1 MMTLFTTE
9 ARRILKGAF
18 DLSFELLSLGA
29 TLFFKRF
36 FHRFSRAV
44 RRSLKQEKPQLKN
57 HSPLVIAL
65 VFV

>member
-1 MMTLFTTE
+1 MTLFTTK

-36 FHRFSRAV
+36 FIDFPELEGEV
-44 RRSLKQEKPQLKN
+44 
-57 HSPLVIAL
+57 
-65 VFV
+65 